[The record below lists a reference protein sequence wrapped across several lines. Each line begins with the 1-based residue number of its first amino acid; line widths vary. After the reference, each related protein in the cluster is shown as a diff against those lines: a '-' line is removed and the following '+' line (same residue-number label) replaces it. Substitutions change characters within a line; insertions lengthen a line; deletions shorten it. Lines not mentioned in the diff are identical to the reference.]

1 MIELKGEFYIKSK
14 DKWKNGDIIFIK
26 LCNTKVMQWPPGSVV
41 EYKWLGDVMISRYV
55 STTSQPRYT
64 GPEHERKE
72 EFGNIVFVS
81 LDIKD

>member
-41 EYKWLGDVMISRYV
+41 EYK
-55 STTSQPRYT
+55 
-64 GPEHERKE
+64 
-72 EFGNIVFVS
+72 
-81 LDIKD
+81 